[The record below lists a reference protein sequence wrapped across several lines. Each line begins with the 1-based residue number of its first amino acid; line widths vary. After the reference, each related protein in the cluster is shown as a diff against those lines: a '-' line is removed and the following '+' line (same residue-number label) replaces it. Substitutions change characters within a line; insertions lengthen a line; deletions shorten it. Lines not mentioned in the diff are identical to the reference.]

1 MKPLRDKLIQSR
13 LDEDELSDF
22 DEVKK
27 MLGEENN
34 SKAVRRMIKDE
45 IMLKKAKEN
54 GRKVMLIW

>member
-27 MLGEENN
+27 MLGEET
-34 SKAVRRMIKDE
+34 I
-45 IMLKKAKEN
+45 LKQFA
-54 GRKVMLIW
+54 G